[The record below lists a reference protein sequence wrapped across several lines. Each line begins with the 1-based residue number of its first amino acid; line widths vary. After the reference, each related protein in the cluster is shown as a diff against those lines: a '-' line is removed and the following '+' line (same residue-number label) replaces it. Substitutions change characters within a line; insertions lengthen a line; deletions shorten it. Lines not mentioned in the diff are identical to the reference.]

1 MTDLPP
7 NPDELDEGEQAND
20 AAAAIAGFTLAQF
33 AFGELIKNGI
43 LPKDHAEQM
52 LRYAIET
59 HATAGPGNRGAAEMV
74 TVNASISFGRAGPSE
89 PFRGRG
95 PPHRY
100 NQQELNVRSLARS
113 GAGRQAASS
122 VCAVVSRAYSAGA
135 GRALASRTVLR
146 AILLIPR

>member
-7 NPDELDEGEQAND
+7 NPDELDEGEQANV

-59 HATAGPGNRGAAEMV
+59 HATAGPGNRGAAELL
-74 TVNASISFGRAGPSE
+74 TVVLQGFPLFNRQLGNRRMPSKGLGSIRPGDQCS
-89 PFRGRG
+89 
-95 PPHRY
+95 PPDRP
-100 NQQELNVRSLARS
+100 AC
-113 GAGRQAASS
+113 AWSS
-122 VCAVVSRAYSAGA
+122 VHGGGHWGMRDCWGP
-135 GRALASRTVLR
+135 RALDAVSF
-146 AILLIPR
+146 ALLVTPR

>member
-74 TVNASISFGRAGPSE
+74 TVNASISFGFE
-89 PFRGRG
+89 PADDLG
-95 PPHRY
+95 
-100 NQQELNVRSLARS
+100 Q
-113 GAGRQAASS
+113 
-122 VCAVVSRAYSAGA
+122 
-135 GRALASRTVLR
+135 LR
-146 AILLIPR
+146 AIGLGAAGLLSKHLGAPRGPQLRVL